1 MDERYYE
8 GLRDGLYQV
17 LVMLNGMIKTTEDL
31 PRADIIASYRA
42 VKDSLLATIT
52 MTNDKI
58 FTIRKEIN
66 DELG

>member
-8 GLRDGLYQV
+8 GMRDGLYQV
-17 LVMLNGMIKTTEDL
+17 LVMLNNIIKVTDDL
-31 PRADIIASYRA
+31 PKDDIVASYRQI
-42 VKDSLLATIT
+42 KDALLTTIT

-58 FTIRKEIN
+58 FTIRKEIR

>member
-8 GLRDGLYQV
+8 GLRDGLWQV
-17 LVMLNGMIKTTEDL
+17 LVMLNGMIKTTEEL
-31 PRADIIASYRA
+31 PRADIVASYRQ
-42 VKDSLLATIT
+42 VKEALMATIT

-58 FTIRKEIN
+58 FMIRKEIR

>member
-17 LVMLNGMIKTTEDL
+17 LVMLNGMIKTTEDM
-31 PRADIIASYRA
+31 PRADIVASYRQ
-42 VKDSLLATIT
+42 VKEVLMATIT

-58 FTIRKEIN
+58 FMIRKEIR

>member
-17 LVMLNGMIKTTEDL
+17 LVMLNGMIITTEDM
-31 PRADIIASYRA
+31 PRADIVASYRQ
-42 VKDSLLATIT
+42 VKEALMATIT

-58 FTIRKEIN
+58 FMIRKEIRN
-66 DELG
+66 ELG

>member
-17 LVMLNGMIKTTEDL
+17 LVMLNGMIKTTEDM
-31 PRADIIASYRA
+31 PRADIVASYRQ
-42 VKDSLLATIT
+42 VKEALMATIT

-58 FTIRKEIN
+58 FMIRKEIR